1 MSEHGAPR
9 GGHVLLTGF
18 EPFGADTQNPSRELA
33 KALDGRVIGGLSV
46 RGLVLPVGGIKEKVL
61 AAHRSGMRRV
71 ILPAENRK
79 DLIEIP
85 EEVRGEIEFVFVDKI
100 DDVLMEAI
108 TDLADRQ
115 DALISP
121 AAIAS

>member
-1 MSEHGAPR
+1 
-9 GGHVLLTGF
+9 
-18 EPFGADTQNPSRELA
+18 
-33 KALDGRVIGGLSV
+33 
-46 RGLVLPVGGIKEKVL
+46 VLPVGGIKEKVL